1 MRTPCSEAEVQA
13 AFAARFGGEI
23 SDVRRH
29 GTGHIHDSFEL
40 TWRQSGGASVRL
52 LAQRFNTDVFG
63 DPAPVMRN
71 ILRVTD
77 HARAKL
83 EAAGVPDVARRVLRV
98 QPAPDGALFFCEDAG
113 GPQGAGA
120 VYRAFEFI
128 DRTEAFDGVARADQ
142 PRAAGEA
149 FGGFIALLE
158 DLPGAPL
165 IETIPSFHDTPA
177 RLDALRVAERND
189 VVGRGLQLRREVA
202 EIEAYVD
209 LAHYC
214 ERASAN
220 GELRLQT
227 VHNDAKLSNLLFD
240 ATTRESLC
248 VVDLDTVMPG
258 YALYDFG
265 DLVRTTA
272 CLLAE
277 DARDLSRIE
286 IRLDYVEQLAGG
298 YLRAQSRELTPA
310 ELAALAKG
318 PALICLELAMR
329 FLTDHLQGDTY
340 FAIAHPGHNLDRARA
355 QLALVRE
362 LEQRSAELQACV
374 ERVWRER

>member
-1 MRTPCSEAEVQA
+1 VRTRCTEVEVQT
-13 AFAARFGGEI
+13 AFATRFGGEI

-29 GTGHIHDSFEL
+29 GTGHIHDSFGL
-40 TWRQSGGASVRL
+40 TWRPSGGASVRL

-63 DPAPVMRN
+63 DPEPVMRN

-77 HARAKL
+77 HVRAKL
-83 EAAGVPDVARRVLRV
+83 AAAGARDVARRVLRV
-98 QPAPDGALFFCEDAG
+98 QPAPDGVSFFSE
-113 GPQGAGA
+113 QGA

-128 DRTEAFDGVARADQ
+128 EGTEAFDVVERADQ
-142 PRAAGEA
+142 PSAAGEA
-149 FGGFIALLE
+149 FGSFVALLE
-158 DLPGAPL
+158 DLPGSPL
-165 IETIPSFHDTPA
+165 IETIPGFHDTPA
-177 RLDALRVAERND
+177 RLAALRAAGTSDVA
-189 VVGRGLQLRREVA
+189 GRSSELRGELV
-202 EIEAYVD
+202 EIESYRD

-214 ERASAN
+214 ERASAH
-220 GELRLQT
+220 GALQMQT

-240 ATTRESLC
+240 ATTREPLC

-277 DARDLSRIE
+277 DARDVSRIE

-298 YLRAQSRELTPA
+298 YLRAQSRTLTQA
-310 ELAALAKG
+310 ELEALAKG

-362 LEQRSAELQACV
+362 LEQRSAELQDCV
-374 ERVWRER
+374 ERVGRAR